1 MNQLPD
7 SARILTVSNI
17 NNYIKSLLAYD
28 TNLAGIYVSG
38 EISNFKIYNSGHAYF
53 SLKDKGGLLKCV
65 MFANKVS
72 ELQFNP
78 KDGVKVLVQG
88 SISVYERD
96 KMLVLSDEKGIV
108 WTEFFGVAKRCKPD
122 KYSKKI
128 IKISKM
134 GENND

>member
-53 SLKDKGGLLKCV
+53 SLKDTNGKNKSSIEFIDKGREIQEFDVLLVKN
-65 MFANKVS
+65 NKVYIF
-72 ELQFNP
+72 EC
-78 KDGVKVLVQG
+78 K
-88 SISVYERD
+88 I
-96 KMLVLSDEKGIV
+96 LSN
-108 WTEFFGVAKRCKPD
+108 C
-122 KYSKKI
+122 
-128 IKISKM
+128 
-134 GENND
+134 